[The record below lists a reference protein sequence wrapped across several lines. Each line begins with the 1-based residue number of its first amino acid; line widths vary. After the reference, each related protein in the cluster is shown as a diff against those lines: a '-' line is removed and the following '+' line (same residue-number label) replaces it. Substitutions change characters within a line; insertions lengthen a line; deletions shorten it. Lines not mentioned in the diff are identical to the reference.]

1 MALNETLRPRQV
13 RWRSLN
19 WSEIIYRLYIAM
31 VLIFIFLPIVVTIRY
46 AFGTARYFVWP
57 PTGFT
62 LDWFDKAFH
71 NSLLIEA
78 FQNSIV
84 IALATTALA
93 TVLGTIT
100 AFALARIAFKGKNA
114 MGVLVLLPIVT
125 YGIVAA
131 ISLLI
136 FFNSIDFERGLWT
149 TIFGHTTFL
158 FPFVVVVV
166 GARLA
171 NFDVSLEEAS
181 MDLGARPVRTFF
193 DITLPLITPAIIA
206 GALFVFTLSFDD
218 FILSFFLIGNTNTIP
233 TYIFGLIRY
242 FMTPEVNAAATMVIG
257 ISMILAILIGA
268 FFGDIKEIY

>member
-1 MALNETLRPRQV
+1 MAVNETLRPRQA
-13 RWRSLN
+13 RWRWLN
-19 WSEIIYRLYIAM
+19 WSEIIYRLYIIM

-71 NSLLIEA
+71 NPLLIEA
-78 FQNSIV
+78 FKNSIV
-84 IALATTALA
+84 IALATTALS

-100 AFALARIAFKGKNA
+100 AFALARVAFKGKDA
-114 MGVLVLLPIVT
+114 MKVLVLLPIVT
-125 YGIVAA
+125 YGIVGA

-136 FFNSIDFERGLWT
+136 FFNFIDFERGLLT
-149 TIFGHTTFL
+149 AIFGHTTFL

-181 MDLGARPVRTFF
+181 MDLGGQTGQDVFRYYAASDYARHHCRSVVR
-193 DITLPLITPAIIA
+193 IHAVL
-206 GALFVFTLSFDD
+206 
-218 FILSFFLIGNTNTIP
+218 
-233 TYIFGLIRY
+233 R
-242 FMTPEVNAAATMVIG
+242 
-257 ISMILAILIGA
+257 
-268 FFGDIKEIY
+268 